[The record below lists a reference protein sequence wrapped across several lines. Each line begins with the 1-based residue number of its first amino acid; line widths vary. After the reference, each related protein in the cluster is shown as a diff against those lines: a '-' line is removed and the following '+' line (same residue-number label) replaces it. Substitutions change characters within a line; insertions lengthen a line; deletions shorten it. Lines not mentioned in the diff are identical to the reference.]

1 LIPRFYDVTG
11 GHICVDGV
19 DVRNWKPDALRSQIG
34 MVLQQTILFSGTVR
48 ENIAYGRP
56 DATLEEVVAAAKAA
70 QAHEFILAMPRGYDS
85 VVEAR
90 GANLSGGQKQRLAI
104 ARALLVKPGILILD
118 DSTSAVDLDTEFRI
132 QRALDKLMTGCTT
145 FIVAQRINSVL
156 NADQILVLSRG
167 RIAACGAHHE
177 LLLTSE
183 IYREIYDS
191 QLGDGANRQI
201 PTSPTL

>member
-1 LIPRFYDVTG
+1 MGHVPHIPAVALDSQLLPSQIPRSASSSNSSR
-11 GHICVDGV
+11 I
-19 DVRNWKPDALRSQIG
+19 
-34 MVLQQTILFSGTVR
+34 
-48 ENIAYGRP
+48 
-56 DATLEEVVAAAKAA
+56 VAAAKAA

-132 QRALDKLMTGCTT
+132 QRALDKLMTRCTT

-156 NADQILVLSRG
+156 NANKS
-167 RIAACGAHHE
+167 
-177 LLLTSE
+177 S
-183 IYREIYDS
+183 
-191 QLGDGANRQI
+191 
-201 PTSPTL
+201 